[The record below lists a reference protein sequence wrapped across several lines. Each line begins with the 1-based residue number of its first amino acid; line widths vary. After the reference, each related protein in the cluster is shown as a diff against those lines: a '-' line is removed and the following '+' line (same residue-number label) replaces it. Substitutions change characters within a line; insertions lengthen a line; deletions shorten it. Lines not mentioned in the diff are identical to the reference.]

1 MIGGKG
7 GGNPFAELLDG
18 RVPQSTNFVLFVGY
32 LLAVSLG
39 HNLGHYKSGLS
50 C

>member
-1 MIGGKG
+1 MIGGRE

-18 RVPQSTNFVLFVGY
+18 RVQQSSEFGLFVGY

-39 HNLGHYKSGLS
+39 HKKGHYQSGLS